1 MFCHFYNTLDS
12 TQINGVCHCI
22 WTIELNVICDMHFS
36 IQNTVSIC
44 VPLFNREFQR
54 FHHIVPDAFK
64 EFIITSVFPLS
75 VNSENRTK
83 FSVAGWN
90 HIPSAFS
97 QTFSCTERHASI
109 IIQFYV
115 KLYITH
121 CNFKFWEQICN
132 SSCIVPYMV
141 NISLSASNVIA
152 NTFPSKEIAI
162 FNTEA
167 AMALH

>member
-1 MFCHFYNTLDS
+1 
-12 TQINGVCHCI
+12 
-22 WTIELNVICDMHFS
+22 MHFS
-36 IQNTVSIC
+36 IQYTVSIC
-44 VPLFNREFQR
+44 IPLFNREFQCL
-54 FHHIVPDAFK
+54 HHIVPDAFE

-83 FSVAGWN
+83 FSIAGWN

-97 QTFSCTERHASI
+97 QTFSCTEWHASI

-115 KLYITH
+115 ELYITH
-121 CNFKFWEQICN
+121 CNFKFRKQICN
-132 SSCIVPYMV
+132 SRCIIPYMV
-141 NISLSASNVIA
+141 NISLSTSNVVT
-152 NTFPSKEIAI
+152 NTFPAKEIAI